1 MLMRHHSIWFVEEKM
16 DHFMNFM
23 CPHVFYCHVSWLQGD
38 TAFTFFQP
46 VDRSSRFTNVCRQQE
61 DEHEQKNRG
70 CRTKIEVPQKV
81 GGSWSFYLHSPAL
94 AFFYTQRF
102 TTATA
107 KTIQCL
113 FNPANFAQ
121 NQN

>member
-1 MLMRHHSIWFVEEKM
+1 M

-46 VDRSSRFTNVCRQQE
+46 VDRSSRFTQQE
-61 DEHEQKNRG
+61 DEHEQKIRG

-94 AFFYTQRF
+94 AFFLYPTF
-102 TTATA
+102 HHSH
-107 KTIQCL
+107 C
-113 FNPANFAQ
+113 Q
-121 NQN
+121 NNSVPF

>member
-1 MLMRHHSIWFVEEKM
+1 MCSIAMFHGCKVTRLS
-16 DHFMNFM
+16 H
-23 CPHVFYCHVSWLQGD
+23 
-38 TAFTFFQP
+38 FFQP
-46 VDRSSRFTNVCRQQE
+46 VDRSSRFTQQE
-61 DEHEQKNRG
+61 DEHEQKIRG